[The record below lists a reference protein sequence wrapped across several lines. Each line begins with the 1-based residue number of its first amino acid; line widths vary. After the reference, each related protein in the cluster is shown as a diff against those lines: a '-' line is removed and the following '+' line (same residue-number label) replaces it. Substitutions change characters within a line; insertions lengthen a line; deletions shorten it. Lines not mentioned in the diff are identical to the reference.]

1 MKNIFEKFN
10 LQYYYFGDLLK
21 DTNLEWD
28 LYNYLHENLTE
39 EIKNLLDVNL
49 ENSLTTNANGEYF

>member
-10 LQYYYFGDLLK
+10 LQYYYFGNLLK

-49 ENSLTTNANGEYF
+49 ENSLTTNANEEYI

>member
-10 LQYYYFGDLLK
+10 LQYYYFGNLLK

>member
-10 LQYYYFGDLLK
+10 LRYYYFGDLLK

>member
-10 LQYYYFGDLLK
+10 LQYYYFGNLLK

-49 ENSLTTNANGEYF
+49 ENSLKTNANEEYI